1 MIKNI
6 SFKRNSIFVFSL
18 LLAIFLIINMF
29 FINSSAEKVVVEEVT
44 DPDLQFAHIVSGNY
58 WNSRYDFKQSGSKY
72 TLSTNCR
79 SAWEAADDIDFGYQK
94 FNFNYGK
101 TGKLTA
107 QTTVESWNGS
117 YVSASAGILLR
128 SSLKPGAASVFLNAR
143 PEGIFLLYRF
153 NDDVAYAKGQT
164 YSVSLNKSYYPVQ
177 LKVELENNYVRAS
190 YKTAKDTTWKTFS
203 SLTPCVI
210 KTGEIYAGIAAHS
223 SIENNYETAVF
234 NGFSAVVEAEEG
246 YENEAP
252 DEPVEEEDDTL
263 IVEDLPLTSDTILRE
278 TYSDNSVFEG
288 EESVQNPIWE
298 TNVLIPEIITEERT
312 NRYLHLTYLDRN
324 AYYFAGNRSWTDYS
338 LQMDLTFPKDIME
351 LSENRFYI
359 YTRMQDIAQ
368 YGYNSYVVELA
379 TLDPTFDTR
388 RSVIRLGRISS
399 QPKIIA
405 DSIDKN
411 ITWLA
416 TQELDYL
423 KDLGTTNTIKIETLD
438 NKITVYWNGNIIEGL
453 TFTDEDA
460 SANLIG
466 TIGIGGDDVSVNV
479 DNILVRKL
487 NDPLGGD
494 YDNKIRG
501 KYDDPIPDYIKQ
513 YADNKWKYSY

>member
-1 MIKNI
+1 MLKWNALR
-6 SFKRNSIFVFSL
+6 RNRIFVFTL
-18 LLAIFLIINMF
+18 LLAVCLVINIFSIH
-29 FINSSAEKVVVEEVT
+29 SSAEKIVVEQVT
-44 DPDLQFAHIVSGNY
+44 NPDLQFAHIVSGNY
-58 WNSRYDFKQSGSKY
+58 WNSRYDYKQNGSKY

-79 SAWEAADDIDFGYQK
+79 SAWEAADDIDFLYK
-94 FNFNYGK
+94 NIKFNYGK

-107 QTTVESWNGS
+107 ETTVESWNGS

-153 NDDVAYAKGQT
+153 NDNVAYAKGQT
-164 YSVSLNKSYYPVQ
+164 YNVSLDKSYYPVQ
-177 LKVELENNYVRAS
+177 LKVELENNYVKAS
-190 YKTAKDTTWKTFS
+190 YKTAKDASWKTFS

-210 KTGEIYAGIAAHS
+210 KTGEVYAGVAAHS

-234 NGFSAVVEAEEG
+234 NGFSAIVQAEEG
-246 YENEAP
+246 YESEMPSTP
-252 DEPVEEEDDTL
+252 DTEEDDTL
-263 IVEDLPLTSDTILRE
+263 EVEDLPLTSDMLLRE
-278 TYSDNSVFEG
+278 TFSDNSLFDG
-288 EESVQNPIWE
+288 EEKVQNPIWR
-298 TNVLIPEIITEERT
+298 TNVLLPEIITEQKI

-324 AYYFAGNRSWTDYS
+324 AYYVAGNRGWTDYS
-338 LQMDLTFPKDIME
+338 VQMNITFPKDIME

-379 TLDPTFDTR
+379 TLDPTLDTR
-388 RSVIRLGRISS
+388 RSVIRLGRISD
-399 QPKIIA
+399 QTQLIA
-405 DSIDKN
+405 DGFDRK

-416 TQELDYL
+416 TVDFDYL
-423 KDLGTTNTIKIETLD
+423 ENLETTNTIKITALD
-438 NKITVYWNGNIIEGL
+438 NQISVYWNDKKIEGL
-453 TFTDEDA
+453 DYTDADV

-466 TIGIGGDDVSVNV
+466 AIGIGGDDVSVFI
-479 DNILVRKL
+479 DNIIVRALK
-487 NDPLGGD
+487 DPLGGD

-501 KYDDPIPDYIKQ
+501 RYNEPVPDYIQQ